1 MSSLEQVLS
10 ASGIQDFDPKVVNML
25 MEFSSRYIY
34 EVLKEANVYRMHA
47 SRDELDVADIRLA
60 VQCRTDVYDGPC
72 CGNTKFT
79 CGCRNLTQPL
89 QREAYSEICRLKNMT
104 RLPLIP
110 PSVEQQIPNFRRDA
124 RHIQD
129 SVPAAADALRDSFAS
144 YELYLRQQSSFGSLK
159 VPLQYSKQSQLS
171 RVDPSM

>member
-1 MSSLEQVLS
+1 MS
-10 ASGIQDFDPKVVNML
+10 ATGIEDFDPKVVNML

-60 VQCRTDVYDGPC
+60 VQCRADVYVKPC
-72 CGNTKFT
+72 PLLFAAFDAD
-79 CGCRNLTQPL
+79 CRNLTQPL
-89 QREAYSEICRLKNMT
+89 PREAYSEICRLKNLS

-110 PSVEQQIPNFRRDA
+110 PSVEQQIPNFQRDV
-124 RHIQD
+124 RHFQD

-144 YELYLRQQSSFGSLK
+144 YELYMRNQSAFGSLK
-159 VPLQYSKQSQLS
+159 APQFVKQSQLS
-171 RVDPSM
+171 RGADNSSM